1 MSHEVKRPTS
11 DTLPPQVAAVRSSL
25 LVMSALTGHER
36 PAVEA
41 ARPAPAGAAPRCRE
55 RSSPLQVIRAYV
67 ALTKPR
73 IVELLLVTAVP
84 TTFLAAS
91 GLPRLL
97 DVLVVLVAGA
107 LSAGS
112 ANALNCYIDR
122 DIDPVMRRT
131 ARRPLPQHVVEP
143 RQALTFGLV
152 IGVASVVMMAL
163 VANPLA
169 AALTAGAIFYYVVIY
184 TLLLKRHTVHNT
196 VLGGVCGAMPVL
208 IAWAVVTG
216 TLAWPAW
223 VLFGVVFFWQPT
235 HFWALAIKFR
245 DDYAA
250 AGIPMLPVVASL
262 TRVAVESLVYAVLA
276 VVCSL
281 LLWPAVDG
289 PVYPVIAIVVGA
301 VLLVETSKLLARVRR
316 GDDPRPMRLF
326 HWTNTYL
333 TLLFLGLAVGT
344 LVG

>member
-1 MSHEVKRPTS
+1 MALGVSHPTS
-11 DTLPPQVAAVRSSL
+11 RTLPPQVGALRFSL

-41 ARPAPAGAAPRCRE
+41 ARSAPVGVVERPRE
-55 RSSPLQVIRAYV
+55 RSSPLGVVRAYL

-84 TTFLAAS
+84 TTFLAAG

-97 DVLVVLVAGA
+97 DVLVVIVAGA

-122 DIDPVMRRT
+122 DIDQVMRRT
-131 ARRPLPQHVVEP
+131 ARRPLPQHVVAP
-143 RQALTFGLV
+143 RQALGFGLG
-152 IGVASVVMMAL
+152 IGVGSVAVMAL
-163 VANPLA
+163 VANLLA
-169 AALTAGAIFYYVVIY
+169 AALTAGAIFYYVVVY

-235 HFWALAIKFR
+235 HFWALAVKFK

-262 TRVAVESLVYAVLA
+262 TRVAVESLGYAVLTVA
-276 VVCSL
+276 CSL
-281 LLWPAVDG
+281 LLWPVVSG
-289 PVYPVIAIVVGA
+289 PVYPVVAVVVG
-301 VLLVETSKLLARVRR
+301 VLLLVEASRPLIRVRR
-316 GDDPRPMRLF
+316 GLDPRPMRLF

-333 TLLFLGLAVGT
+333 TLLFLGLAVDAI
-344 LVG
+344 VG

>member
-1 MSHEVKRPTS
+1 VSRQVSHPTS
-11 DTLPPQVAAVRSSL
+11 RTLLPQVRGLRSNL

-41 ARPAPAGAAPRCRE
+41 ARSAPAGVAERPRQ
-55 RSSPLQVIRAYV
+55 RSSASEVIRAYV

-84 TTFLAAS
+84 TTFLAAG

-97 DVLVVLVAGA
+97 DVLVVIVAGA

-122 DIDPVMRRT
+122 DIDQVMRRT
-131 ARRPLPQHVVEP
+131 ARRPLPQHVVAP
-143 RQALTFGLV
+143 RQALAFGLV

-163 VANPLA
+163 IANLLA
-169 AALTAGAIFYYVVIY
+169 AALTAGAIFYYVVVY

-235 HFWALAIKFR
+235 HFWALAVKFR

-262 TRVAVESLVYAVLA
+262 TRVAVESLGYAVLTVA
-276 VVCSL
+276 CSL
-281 LLWPAVDG
+281 LLWPAVNG
-289 PVYPVIAIVVGA
+289 PVYPVVAVVVGTL
-301 VLLVETSKLLARVRR
+301 LLVEATKLLTRVRR
-316 GDDPRPMRLF
+316 GGDPRPMRLF

-333 TLLFLGLAVGT
+333 TLLFLGLAVDV

>member
-1 MSHEVKRPTS
+1 VSHEVKHPTS
-11 DTLPPQVAAVRSSL
+11 RTLPPQVLGLRSSL

-41 ARPAPAGAAPRCRE
+41 ARSAPAGAAERRRG
-55 RSSPLQVIRAYV
+55 RSSLSHVIRAYV

-84 TTFLAAS
+84 TTFLAAG

-97 DVLVVLVAGA
+97 DVLVVLIAGA

-122 DIDPVMRRT
+122 DIDPMMRRT

-152 IGVASVVMMAL
+152 IGVVSVVLMAL

-169 AALTAGAIFYYVVIY
+169 AMLTAGAIFYYVVIY

-262 TRVAVESLVYAVLA
+262 TRVGVESLGYAVLTVA
-276 VVCSL
+276 CSL
-281 LLWPAVDG
+281 LLWPATG
-289 PVYPVIAIVVGA
+289 LLYPAVALVVG
-301 VLLVETSKLLARVRR
+301 VLLLVEATKLLVRVRR
-316 GDDPRPMRLF
+316 GEDPRPMRLF

-333 TLLFLGLAVGT
+333 TLLFLGLALDT

>member
-1 MSHEVKRPTS
+1 
-11 DTLPPQVAAVRSSL
+11 
-25 LVMSALTGHER
+25 MSALTGHER

-41 ARPAPAGAAPRCRE
+41 ARSVPAGPVQRSRE
-55 RSSPLQVIRAYV
+55 RSAPLDVVRAYL

-84 TTFLAAS
+84 TTFLAAG

-97 DVLVVLVAGA
+97 DVLVVIVAGA

-122 DIDPVMRRT
+122 DIDQVMRRT
-131 ARRPLPQHVVEP
+131 ARRPLPQHVVAP
-143 RQALTFGLV
+143 RQALRFGLV
-152 IGVASVVMMAL
+152 IGAASVVVMAL
-163 VANPLA
+163 AAGVLA

-216 TLAWPAW
+216 SLAWPAW

-245 DDYAA
+245 DDYAV

-262 TRVAVESLVYAVLA
+262 TRVGVESLVYAVLTVA
-276 VVCSL
+276 CSL
-281 LLWPAVDG
+281 LLWPVAAS
-289 PVYPVIAIVVGA
+289 PVYPAVAVVVGIVLVAEA
-301 VLLVETSKLLARVRR
+301 VGLLTRVRHGR
-316 GDDPRPMRLF
+316 DPRPMRLF

-333 TLLFLGLAVGT
+333 TLLFLAVAVDVT
-344 LVG
+344 LG